1 MAPTVYGI
9 SHWTNSVKNIM
20 VPWAIS
26 QICTENEGT
35 LWKSHKEGI
44 GMPYSEKGDAMKQ
57 FSEAQRSGPLSRIK
71 PLNFNIFQLWVVV
84 GISIRNQFK

>member
-1 MAPTVYGI
+1 
-9 SHWTNSVKNIM
+9 
-20 VPWAIS
+20 
-26 QICTENEGT
+26 
-35 LWKSHKEGI
+35 
-44 GMPYSEKGDAMKQ
+44 MPYSEKGDAMKQ